1 MLPGIE
7 MMACGEMAA
16 PLSVMQHV
24 VHVESSHNPY
34 AIGVV
39 GGRLVRQP
47 KNLGEALS
55 TVQMLQEKGYN
66 FSLGLAQVNR
76 YNLSKYGLQSYEQAF
91 QQCPNLKAGSAI
103 LSECYQR
110 SGKDWGKALS
120 CYYSGN
126 FVTGFRHGYVQKVFN
141 SMAQASTTSGA
152 APIPL
157 IGQIQGQVRQPVK
170 SVKASLQSLPDRVL
184 SRVIDDRLHGGTSVP
199 EQDVA
204 QVFPQNAA
212 GTEVGLKR
220 ADQGRAV
227 GSFPQAQRS
236 AGGGTQMAGSRP
248 ANASRLPNGSQ
259 APPSLSGD
267 GEVAVL
273 MSSQVPVILGTPP
286 KQAAAG
292 SAAVVPPPSQ
302 QQSVKIGDAAFVF

>member
-24 VHVESSHNPY
+24 VQVESSHNPY

-47 KNLGEALS
+47 MNLSEALS

-126 FVTGFRHGYVQKVFN
+126 FVTGFRHGYVQKVFD
-141 SMAQASTTSGA
+141 SMARATAQAGV

-157 IGQIQGQVRQPVK
+157 ANQIPVQLRQPVK
-170 SVKASLQSLPDRVL
+170 PAKALLKSLPDRVL
-184 SRVIDDRLHGGTSVP
+184 SRVVDDRLHAATAMP
-199 EQDVA
+199 PADPA
-204 QVFPQNAA
+204 QVFPQNLAVESS
-212 GTEVGLKR
+212 GSVR
-220 ADQGRAV
+220 SSQGDPL
-227 GSFPQAQRS
+227 GSSSSVQRS
-236 AGGGTQMAGSRP
+236 P
-248 ANASRLPNGSQ
+248 EASAQSLGIRTISSPKSSSASQ
-259 APPSLSGD
+259 ASTGLSSD

-273 MSSQVPVILGTPP
+273 MSSRVPVILGSPS
-286 KQAAAG
+286 KQAAADHP
-292 SAAVVPPPSQ
+292 VPSPVSSQ
-302 QQSVKIGDAAFVF
+302 QPVVKTGDAAFVF

>member
-7 MMACGEMAA
+7 VMACGDMSA

-24 VHVESSHNPY
+24 VQVESSHNPY

-47 KNLGEALS
+47 QNLGEALS

-66 FSLGLAQVNR
+66 FSIGLAQVNR
-76 YNLSKYGLQSYEQAF
+76 YNLSKYGLVSYEQAF

-126 FVTGFRHGYVQKVFN
+126 FVTGFRHGYVQKVFD
-141 SMAQASTTSGA
+141 SMARANAQPGV

-157 IGQIQGQVRQPVK
+157 ASQGQAKGRQPLK
-170 SVKASLQSLPDRVL
+170 TTKAILQTLPDRVA
-184 SRVIDDRLHGGTSVP
+184 SRVIDENYHNASVAP
-199 EQDVA
+199 QRDA
-204 QVFPQNAA
+204 ALVFPQRTDNLEA
-212 GTEVGLKR
+212 ESSRSRQRDLKG
-220 ADQGRAV
+220 A
-227 GSFPQAQRS
+227 FPPAQRTLGTS
-236 AGGGTQMAGSRP
+236 AQSIGARSSP
-248 ANASRLPNGSQ
+248 AERAPYVSQ
-259 APPSLSGD
+259 AATGLAREE
-267 GEVAVL
+267 EVAVL
-273 MSSQVPVILGTPP
+273 MSSQAPVILGASA
-286 KQAAAG
+286 KQ
-292 SAAVVPPPSQ
+292 VPASQPVPSSPSSQ
-302 QQSVKIGDAAFVF
+302 QQLVKQGDAAFVF

>member
-7 MMACGEMAA
+7 MMACGEMSA

-24 VHVESSHNPY
+24 VQVESSHNPY

-76 YNLSKYGLQSYEQAF
+76 YNLSKYGLLSYEQAF

-110 SGKDWGKALS
+110 SGRDWGKALS

-126 FVTGFRHGYVQKVFN
+126 FVTGFRHGYVQKVFD
-141 SMAQASTTSGA
+141 SMARTTAQAGA
-152 APIPL
+152 AAIPL
-157 IGQIQGQVRQPVK
+157 VGQAPMHIRQTARSTK
-170 SVKASLQSLPDRVL
+170 ELTQSLPDRVL
-184 SRVIDDRLHGGTSVP
+184 SRVLDERTQSVNP
-199 EQDVA
+199 AAQHDPA
-204 QVFPQNAA
+204 QVFPQNSAA
-212 GTEVGLKR
+212 SNVGTSRSNKENLTDSTTPGIRRLEVSAQLSG
-220 ADQGRAV
+220 GRAAP
-227 GSFPQAQRS
+227 SSRS
-236 AGGGTQMAGSRP
+236 SAE
-248 ANASRLPNGSQ
+248 SQ
-259 APPSLSGD
+259 ASPGLSSD

-273 MSSQVPVILGTPP
+273 MSSRTPVILGAPP
-286 KQAAAG
+286 TQAAT
-292 SAAVVPPPSQ
+292 SHVAASPPRQ
-302 QQSVKIGDAAFVF
+302 QPLVKAGDAAFVF

>member
-141 SMAQASTTSGA
+141 SMAQANAQSGA
-152 APIPL
+152 TPIPL
-157 IGQIQGQVRQPVK
+157 LGEAQGPVRPPVR
-170 SVKASLQSLPDRVL
+170 SLKASFQSLPDRLL
-184 SRVIDDRLHGGTSVP
+184 SRVIDDRPQSAAPLAQ
-199 EQDVA
+199 QDAA
-204 QVFPQNAA
+204 QVFPQGAA
-212 GTEVGLKR
+212 SIDAKSVRSDQAGALGSMPQVQPSAEGDTQV
-220 ADQGRAV
+220 ADSKHRN
-227 GSFPQAQRS
+227 F
-236 AGGGTQMAGSRP
+236 
-248 ANASRLPNGSQ
+248 SRLPNRSQ
-259 APPSLSGD
+259 ASPSTSND

-273 MSSQVPVILGTPP
+273 MSSRVPVILGAPQ
-286 KQAAAG
+286 KQTATNKPAPVAA
-292 SAAVVPPPSQ
+292 PS